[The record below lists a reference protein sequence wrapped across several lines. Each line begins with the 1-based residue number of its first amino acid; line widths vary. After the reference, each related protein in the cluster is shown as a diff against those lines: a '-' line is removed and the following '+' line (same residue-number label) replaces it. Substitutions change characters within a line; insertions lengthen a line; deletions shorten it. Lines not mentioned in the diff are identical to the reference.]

1 MSKGVKVMRH
11 LAALIGALVLLF
23 LVPVWVSAAMELTEN
38 ELDEI
43 GAAGTT
49 SLLDVY
55 LLANPS
61 VRSVSYTSN
70 GQTQVKVDGKE
81 VPTSSSG
88 QPVAL
93 HTKTTSL
100 GGTQNGLDAALLQKN
115 KSSVVGVNTT
125 FAIPSSSGGGLGAPG

>member
-1 MSKGVKVMRH
+1 MRH
-11 LAALIGALVLLF
+11 LTAILAALILWVFDPG
-23 LVPVWVSAAMELTEN
+23 WVSAGMELTEN

-70 GQTQVKVDGKE
+70 GQTQVKVDGKP
-81 VPTSSSG
+81 VPTSSNG
-88 QPVAL
+88 QPIAL
-93 HTKTTSL
+93 NTKTTSL
-100 GGTQNGLDAALLQKN
+100 GGTQNGLDVALLQKN
-115 KSSVVGVNTT
+115 KSSVVGLNTT
-125 FAIPSSSGGGLGAPG
+125 FAIPSSSGGGLGAKR

>member
-1 MSKGVKVMRH
+1 MRH
-11 LAALIGALVLLF
+11 LTAILAALILLVF
-23 LVPVWVSAAMELTEN
+23 DPGWVSAGMELTEN

-70 GQTQVKVDGKE
+70 GQTQVKVDGKP
-81 VPTSSSG
+81 VPTSSNG
-88 QPVAL
+88 QPIAL
-93 HTKTTSL
+93 NTKTTSL
-100 GGTQNGLDAALLQKN
+100 GGTQNGLDVALLQKN
-115 KSSVVGVNTT
+115 KSSVVGLNTT
-125 FAIPSSSGGGLGAPG
+125 FAIPSSSGGGLGAKR